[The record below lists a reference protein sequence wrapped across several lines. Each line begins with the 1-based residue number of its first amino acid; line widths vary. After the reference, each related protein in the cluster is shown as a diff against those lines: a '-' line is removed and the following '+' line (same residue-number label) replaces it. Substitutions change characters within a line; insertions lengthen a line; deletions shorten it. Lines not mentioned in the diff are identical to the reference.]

1 MSKASLK
8 QLSYNRIQLVLE
20 LPTLGEADVAVL
32 ANSVN
37 CLDIFFFK
45 KSSVFRRI
53 RTEYRIS
60 TIQ

>member
-37 CLDIFFFK
+37 CLDIFFK

>member
-20 LPTLGEADVAVL
+20 LPTLGEADIGIL

-37 CLDIFFFK
+37 CLDIFFFF